1 MKIDIKCYEFLTNK
15 GNGKKCKLAPL
26 INCRHQDCPFKTN
39 GMIQS
44 STSKVKI
51 RYIYSLTKRCKEWHE
66 NKKDIKHFYEVIE
79 PQIEK
84 ICSDIECKQQTK
96 C

>member
-66 NKKDIKHFYEVIE
+66 GKKQNKHYSEVIK
-79 PQIEK
+79 PQLEK
-84 ICSDIECKQQTK
+84 IYENLEKKESIKK
-96 C
+96 